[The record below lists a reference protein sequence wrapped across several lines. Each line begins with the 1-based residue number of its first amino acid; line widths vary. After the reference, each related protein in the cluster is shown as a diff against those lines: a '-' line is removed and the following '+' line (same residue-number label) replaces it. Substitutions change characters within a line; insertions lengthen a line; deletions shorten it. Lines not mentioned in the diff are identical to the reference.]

1 LTDLQHTE
9 HKPMFTRGPSL
20 GTRLFLL
27 VIASISL
34 MVLDHQRDALGSLR
48 SGLSVAVYPIQVLV
62 DLPFRVTGWTAETF
76 STRTRLLAE
85 NRRLRAESLESR
97 VRLQRLAALEAEN
110 SRLRALLKS
119 TPAVVDRVLVARILA
134 VDLDP
139 FRHRLVIDKGGR
151 QDVYEGQAM
160 LDADGIVGQI
170 TRVGPISS
178 EAILISD
185 PGHAI
190 PVEVNRNG
198 LRTIALGTGDSS
210 RVTLPFLPNNADIE
224 PGDLLVSSG
233 LGGAFPAGYP
243 VAEVVQVERRPGE
256 PFMAVEAEP
265 TGALI
270 REREVLLV
278 WGKATPDEGPL
289 PADAVVSDDAPETAP
304 GAVEPADA
312 AAGADSPAVV
322 AAENADGPEAGAE
335 GELTAAEEG
344 TPPDRAPGGASG
356 DETAGDDPEPRP

>member
-20 GTRLFLL
+20 GARLFLL
-27 VIASISL
+27 GVASVLL
-34 MVLDHQRDALGSLR
+34 MVLDHQRDTLQSLR
-48 SGLSVAVYPIQVLV
+48 AGLTVAVYPIQVIV
-62 DLPFRVTGWTAETF
+62 DLPFRLSGWTAESF

-110 SRLRALLKS
+110 SRLRALLES
-119 TPAVVDRVLVARILA
+119 TPAVADRVLVARILS

-160 LDADGIVGQI
+160 LDADGIVGQV
-170 TRVGPISS
+170 TRVGPITA

-185 PGHAI
+185 PGHAT

-210 RVTLPFLPNNADIE
+210 RVQLPFLPNNADVQT
-224 PGDLLVSSG
+224 GDLLVSSG

-243 VAEVVQVERRPGE
+243 VAEVVTVERRPGE

-278 WGKATPDEGPL
+278 WGNPPAEEAPPADLIEEPPAAVTADADEAAANDEPAADDEPAAGSTAAPDEDGSPDGTTI
-289 PADAVVSDDAPETAP
+289 AQAE
-304 GAVEPADA
+304 EPA
-312 AAGADSPAVV
+312 
-322 AAENADGPEAGAE
+322 AAEPEG
-335 GELTAAEEG
+335 
-344 TPPDRAPGGASG
+344 RQ
-356 DETAGDDPEPRP
+356 

>member
-20 GTRLFLL
+20 GARLFLL
-27 VIASISL
+27 GVASVLL
-34 MVLDHQRDALGSLR
+34 MVLDHQRDTLQSLR
-48 SGLSVAVYPIQVLV
+48 AGLTVAVYPIQVVV
-62 DLPFRVTGWTAETF
+62 DLPFRLSGWTAENF

-110 SRLRALLKS
+110 SRLRALLES
-119 TPAVVDRVLVARILA
+119 TPAVADRVLVARILS

-151 QDVYEGQAM
+151 QDVYAGQAM
-160 LDADGIVGQI
+160 LDADGIVGQV
-170 TRVGPISS
+170 TRVGPITA

-185 PGHAI
+185 PGHAT

-210 RVTLPFLPNNADIE
+210 RVRLPFLPNNADVRT
-224 PGDLLVSSG
+224 GDLLVSSG

-243 VAEVVQVERRPGE
+243 VAEVVTVERRPGE

-278 WGKATPDEGPL
+278 WGNPPAEDAPPPDPIGEPPAEAAADATTPAAADEDESADRTESANQAESADATTVARAEEPDE
-289 PADAVVSDDAPETAP
+289 
-304 GAVEPADA
+304 
-312 AAGADSPAVV
+312 
-322 AAENADGPEAGAE
+322 AEPEAQ
-335 GELTAAEEG
+335 
-344 TPPDRAPGGASG
+344 P
-356 DETAGDDPEPRP
+356 